1 VRILLTGGSGFI
13 GSAVVSLL
21 APAHEVI
28 VLGRTAPV
36 AGATDW
42 IEHDLA
48 SPLDAALLPARV
60 DAVVHLAQSRR
71 YREFPEGAAD
81 MYAINTDTT
90 FRLLE
95 YARAADAA
103 RFLFASTGGI
113 YAPSYERLVETD
125 PVDPL
130 DFYLTSKLVAESLIG
145 NYRRF
150 FHTVVFRFFFV
161 YGPGQR
167 RMLVPSLLDRV
178 RNGEHVTIQGDPGLR
193 VNPIYVDDAA
203 RAFEPALALARSDL
217 FNVAGD
223 EVVSIREL
231 VELMAQ
237 ASGVEARI
245 VAAPATHSGDLVGD
259 NTRMKT
265 ILRVEPRTSL
275 SHGLSRTLAALER

>member
-1 VRILLTGGSGFI
+1 MRILLTGSTGFI
-13 GSAVVSLL
+13 GGAVVSQLS
-21 APAHEVI
+21 PAHEVI
-28 VLGRTAPV
+28 ALGRSAPP

-42 IEHDLA
+42 IEHDFTT
-48 SPLDAALLPARV
+48 PLDVALLPPRV
-60 DAVVHLAQSRR
+60 DAVVHFAQSRR
-71 YREFPEGAAD
+71 YREFPDGAAD

-95 YARAADAA
+95 YARDAGA
-103 RFLFASTGGI
+103 TRFLFASTGGI

-130 DFYLTSKLVAESLIG
+130 DFYLTSKVMAESLIG

-167 RMLVPSLLDRV
+167 RMLVPSLLERV
-178 RNGEHVTIQGDPGLR
+178 RAGEPVTIQGDPGLR

-203 RAFEPALALARSDL
+203 RACEPALGLERSDL

-237 ASGVEARI
+237 TAGVEARI
-245 VAAPATHSGDLVGD
+245 VDAPSTHSGDLVGD
-259 NTRMKT
+259 NTKMRT
-265 ILRVEPRTSL
+265 ILGVEPQTSL
-275 SHGLSRTLAALER
+275 REGLSRTLAALEP

>member
-1 VRILLTGGSGFI
+1 MKVLVTGGSGFV
-13 GSAVVSLL
+13 GRAVIAKL
-21 APAHEVI
+21 AAVHDVI
-28 VLGRTAPV
+28 ALGRTAPPE
-36 AGATDW
+36 GATEW
-42 IEHDLA
+42 VEHDLA
-48 SPLDAALLPARV
+48 STLDVSALPRTV
-60 DAVVHLAQSRR
+60 DAVVHLAQSLR
-71 YREFPEGAAD
+71 YREFPDGAVD
-81 MYAINTDTT
+81 VYSINTETT

-95 YARAADAA
+95 YARTAGAT
-103 RFLFASTGGI
+103 RFLYASTGGI

-130 DFYLTSKLVAESLIG
+130 DFYLTSKFVAEALIG

-150 FHTVVFRFFFV
+150 FHTIVFRFFFV
-161 YGPGQR
+161 YGPRQQ

-178 RNGEHVTIQGDPGLR
+178 RNGEPVTVQGDPGLR

-203 RAFEPALALARSDL
+203 RVFEPALTLERSDL

-237 ASGVEARI
+237 VSGVEAQI
-245 VAAPATHSGDLVGD
+245 VAASATHSGDLVGD

-265 ILRVEPRTSL
+265 VLGIDPGTSL
-275 SHGLSRTLAALER
+275 RDGLSRTLAALEP

>member
-1 VRILLTGGSGFI
+1 MRILLTGGSGFI

-21 APAHEVI
+21 APGHEVI
-28 VLGRTAPV
+28 ALGRTAPV
-36 AGATDW
+36 AGAADW

-48 SPLDAALLPARV
+48 SPLDTASLPAHV

-95 YARAADAA
+95 YARAAGAT

-130 DFYLTSKLVAESLIG
+130 DFYLTSKVVAESLIG

-161 YGPGQR
+161 YGPGQQ

-178 RNGEHVTIQGDPGLR
+178 RKGEPVTIQGDPGLR

-203 RAFEPALALARSDL
+203 RAFEPALALERSDL

-223 EVVSIREL
+223 EVVSVREL

-237 ASGVEARI
+237 TCAIEAQI

-259 NTRMKT
+259 NTKMKT
-265 ILRVEPRTSL
+265 TLGVEPRTSL
-275 SHGLSRTLAALER
+275 SDGLSRTLTALEP